1 MLSGLPQG
9 YFHSIQH
16 IPTRALGL
24 GWARPL
30 AGACPLCVLGPGL
43 ELGAEDLGAMF
54 LALLLRIRI
63 AHGFYSDLLFQGT
76 ESGKE
81 TSIQTWQMKYNPGLM
96 K

>member
-1 MLSGLPQG
+1 M
-9 YFHSIQH
+9 
-16 IPTRALGL
+16 
-24 GWARPL
+24 
-30 AGACPLCVLGPGL
+30 LGPGS

-63 AHGFYSDLLFQGT
+63 VHGFYSDLLFQGT